1 MLLCFESFRLH
12 IFEWKGVKC
21 SGSRM
26 IQNGNYY
33 EASRL
38 RHQHEPIQI
47 VAVNVFIFIIW
58 YDSGFM
64 FINIPDMY
72 LGIHFIGKFTN
83 MKETWHRCY
92 ITTRLINMNSI
103 SNYARC
109 EFWILP
115 TNRYRY
121 GSFVTEKP
129 TFHSF
134 ILKLHFQEMSIS
146 YPRLLFAMQSSGTDI
161 CHKWENT
168 EEFSLNL
175 GPIYLASASYWS
187 GLFPDLSFNLC
198 KWNCTTHIVMQEVF
212 VLWLAPRGVERIP
225 KE

>member
-21 SGSRM
+21 SVSRM

-33 EASRL
+33 EANRL

-47 VAVNVFIFIIW
+47 VAGNVFIFIIW
-58 YDSGFM
+58 YDSGFI
-64 FINIPDMY
+64 FINIPDMH

-121 GSFVTEKP
+121 IWLFRNGETDVSQLHIKIVLSGDEHILSTFVVCNA
-129 TFHSF
+129 
-134 ILKLHFQEMSIS
+134 I
-146 YPRLLFAMQSSGTDI
+146 
-161 CHKWENT
+161 
-168 EEFSLNL
+168 
-175 GPIYLASASYWS
+175 
-187 GLFPDLSFNLC
+187 
-198 KWNCTTHIVMQEVF
+198 
-212 VLWLAPRGVERIP
+212 
-225 KE
+225 